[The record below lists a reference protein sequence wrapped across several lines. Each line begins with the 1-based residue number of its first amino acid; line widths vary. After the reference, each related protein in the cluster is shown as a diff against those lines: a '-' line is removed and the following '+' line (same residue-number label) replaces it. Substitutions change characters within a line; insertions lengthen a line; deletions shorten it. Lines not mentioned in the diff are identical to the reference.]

1 MSILSG
7 LRKPNSRKKG
17 MKILIYGE
25 SGSGKTVFALS
36 FPKSIVVDSE
46 DGYSWYEGTERTRN
60 VVGILDSQS
69 YDDLENLMDELDDA
83 NDEEFSSLV
92 IDSETKVYE
101 NIKEALQNVEETR
114 AARKGRD
121 VLDAN
126 LSMRSYGKIG
136 QLSGRLQNAKLRLAS
151 QGINIISVAQAA
163 DEMED
168 AGNGQRVKVGEK
180 PNMDKRARFDYD
192 VVIRLFTKDNKY
204 YGEIEKDRLE
214 VFERGDIIE
223 NPSYQNW
230 AHRLESKDNQGE
242 TVAKDFSKDA
252 EKSQKAYYEEVKG
265 EMSFADR
272 VKEYFATIDADTK
285 KKFVEDMVAAT
296 GTKKIKEMNKEQQ
309 DKVLALMSK

>member
-1 MSILSG
+1 
-7 LRKPNSRKKG
+7 

-25 SGSGKTVFALS
+25 PGSGKTVFALS

-46 DGYSWYEGTERTRN
+46 DGCSWYEGTERTRN

-151 QGINIISVAQAA
+151 QGVNIISVAQAV

-180 PNMDKRARFDYD
+180 PSMDKRARFDYD

-214 VFERGDIIE
+214 VFERGDIVE

-242 TVAKDFSKDA
+242 AVAKDFSKDA

-285 KKFVEDMVAAT
+285 KKFIEDMVAAT

-309 DKVLALMSK
+309 DKVLSLMSK

>member
-17 MKILIYGE
+17 MKILVYGE
-25 SGSGKTVFALS
+25 SGTGKTLFALS

-60 VVGILDSQS
+60 VVGMLDSQS
-69 YDDLENLMDELDDA
+69 YDDLENLMDELDSA

-92 IDSETKVYE
+92 IDSETKIYE

-163 DEMED
+163 DEIED

-180 PNMDKRARFDYD
+180 PSMDKRARFDYD

-214 VFERGDIIE
+214 VFERGDIVE

-230 AHRLESKDNQGE
+230 VHRLDSKDNQGE

>member
-1 MSILSG
+1 
-7 LRKPNSRKKG
+7 

-151 QGINIISVAQAA
+151 RGLNIISVAQEK

-168 AGNGQRVKVGEK
+168 TGNGQRVKVGEK
-180 PNMDKRARFDYD
+180 PNMDKRARFDCD

-214 VFERGDIIE
+214 VFERGDIGE

-242 TVAKDFSKDA
+242 AVAKDFSKDA

-285 KKFVEDMVAAT
+285 KKFIAM
-296 GTKKIKEMNKEQQ
+296 QLQ
-309 DKVLALMSK
+309 

>member
-1 MSILSG
+1 
-7 LRKPNSRKKG
+7 

-214 VFERGDIIE
+214 VFERGDIVE

>member
-1 MSILSG
+1 
-7 LRKPNSRKKG
+7 

-214 VFERGDIIE
+214 VFERGDIVE

-230 AHRLESKDNQGE
+230 ARRLESKDNQGE
-242 TVAKDFSKDA
+242 AVAKDFSKDA

-285 KKFVEDMVAAT
+285 KKFIEDMVAAT

-309 DKVLALMSK
+309 DKVLSLMSK

>member
-214 VFERGDIIE
+214 VFERGDIVE

>member
-1 MSILSG
+1 
-7 LRKPNSRKKG
+7 

-285 KKFVEDMVAAT
+285 KKFVEDMVSAT
-296 GTKKIKEMNKEQQ
+296 GTKKIKKMNKEQQ

>member
-1 MSILSG
+1 
-7 LRKPNSRKKG
+7 
-17 MKILIYGE
+17 MKILVYGE
-25 SGSGKTVFALS
+25 SGTGKTLFALS

-60 VVGILDSQS
+60 VVGMLDSQS
-69 YDDLENLMDELDDA
+69 YDDLENLMDELDSA

-92 IDSETKVYE
+92 IDSETKIYE

-163 DEMED
+163 DEIED

-180 PNMDKRARFDYD
+180 PSMDKRARFDYD

-214 VFERGDIIE
+214 VFERGDIVE

-230 AHRLESKDNQGE
+230 VHRLDSKDNQGE